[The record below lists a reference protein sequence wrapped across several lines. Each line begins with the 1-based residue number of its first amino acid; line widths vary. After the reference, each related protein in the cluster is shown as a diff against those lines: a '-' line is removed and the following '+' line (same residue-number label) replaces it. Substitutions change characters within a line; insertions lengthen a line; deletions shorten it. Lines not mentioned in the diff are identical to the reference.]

1 MNLHIFTLHHHCLQV
16 HPRLGRLRRGAVAAR
31 PALKPR
37 GVTEPG
43 PLGPELLDPAVVAA
57 SRLMQEA
64 MGLTPNHPVVDR
76 FSITKTIQLLGIPHS
91 WRSLQMVGNLEK
103 TLEKTGGLI

>member
-1 MNLHIFTLHHHCLQV
+1 MSLHIFTLHRHCLQV
-16 HPRLGRLRRGAVAAR
+16 HPRLGRAVAAR

-64 MGLTPNHPVVDR
+64 MGLTPNHAVVDR
-76 FSITKTIQLLGIPHS
+76 FFHNKNPPAIGDPPFVEVPANAGKFGKNT
-91 WRSLQMVGNLEK
+91 
-103 TLEKTGGLI
+103 